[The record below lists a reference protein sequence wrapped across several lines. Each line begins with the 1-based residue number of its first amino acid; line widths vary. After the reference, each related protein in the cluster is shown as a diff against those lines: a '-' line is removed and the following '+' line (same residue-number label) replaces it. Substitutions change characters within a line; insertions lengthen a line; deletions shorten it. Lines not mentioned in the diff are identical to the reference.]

1 MGEKSREVLLAAYNS
16 RSRVTCS
23 RDGTIHLL
31 WGTLGMRMIQ
41 SEFMGFVRLVTEALV
56 CQARCG
62 ELASGSCGRVAR
74 CSMGQIMLSY
84 EGITLWLS
92 PKEFEEFCRLIIEAR
107 ERLAD
112 TKPPPTLGTPWT
124 QPQGKA
130 FSLN

>member
-1 MGEKSREVLLAAYNS
+1 
-16 RSRVTCS
+16 
-23 RDGTIHLL
+23 
-31 WGTLGMRMIQ
+31 
-41 SEFMGFVRLVTEALV
+41 
-56 CQARCG
+56 
-62 ELASGSCGRVAR
+62 
-74 CSMGQIMLSY
+74 MGQIMLSY